1 MRSPI
6 SRRAF
11 VAGFA
16 ALAATPAP
24 LFARPTDAPAT
35 AKTFI
40 EKIYATYVGSTQKG
54 ASGVALDKP
63 AEIKRYFTPALA
75 ILILE
80 DEAAAEKRG
89 QPPTLDGD
97 AFIGHQDWEIADLT
111 VDVKEAGAKAKATVS
126 FTNFGKAEKV
136 MVDLLRVGTDWRIA
150 DIQWGDAGTLRGLFK
165 KK

>member
-1 MRSPI
+1 MRSST

-11 VAGFA
+11 VAGLA
-16 ALAATPAP
+16 AVAATPAP
-24 LFARPTDAPAT
+24 LFARAVEPPAT

-40 EKIYATYVGSTQKG
+40 EKIYAAYVGRAQKG
-54 ASGVALDKP
+54 ASGVQLDNP
-63 AEIKRYFTPALA
+63 ANIKRYFTPGLA
-75 ILILE
+75 MLILE

-89 QPPTLDGD
+89 APPTLDGD

-111 VDVKEAGAKAKATVS
+111 VDVKEAGTKAKATVS

-136 MVDLLRVGTDWRIA
+136 VVDLLRVGTDWRIA
-150 DIQWGDAGTLRGLFK
+150 DIQWDDASTLRGLFK